1 MTATL
6 NDTAN
11 DNPYRIRWG
20 DGLRALKALRSDKE
34 DTTAV
39 FRVIGAFSGKTRMW
53 SSNQFKVRPAAKAL
67 LAKRPNLLQ
76 ALLQR
81 DKLAALPQGT
91 LGHAYFMFT
100 YGENLSPDGLI
111 EASEEAGDANR
122 AGWDED
128 SGWVGMRSRD
138 SHDLWHVVTGYGRE
152 GFGELSLLAFTYAQ
166 TRNRGIAAILP
177 LGVYTVKKI
186 GSRLPVL
193 RALYEGYRRGKKAA
207 WLPEVEWEVLLE
219 KPLDEVRALL
229 KISPAPIYAKAQEA
243 AVALDGAAIAAR
255 EATA

>member
-1 MTATL
+1 MTVTPMNA
-6 NDTAN
+6 DEA
-11 DNPYRIRWG
+11 NPYRIRWG
-20 DGLRALKALRSDKE
+20 EGLRALKALRSDKE

-39 FRVIGAFSGKTRMW
+39 FRIIGAFSGKTRMW
-53 SSNQFKVRPAAKAL
+53 SANQFKVRPAAKAM

-81 DKLAALPQGT
+81 DKLAAMPQGT

-111 EASEEAGDANR
+111 EASEEAGEGNR

-128 SGWVGMRSRD
+128 SGWIGMRSRD

-166 TRNRGIAAILP
+166 VRNRGIAAILP

-193 RALYEGYRRGKKAA
+193 RALYEGYRRGKKAV
-207 WLPEVEWEVLLE
+207 WLPETEWEVLLE

-229 KISPAPIYAKAQEA
+229 KITPAPIYAKAKA
-243 AVALDGAAIAAR
+243 DAVALDRSALEARTAAA
-255 EATA
+255 